1 MAGKEEN
8 RIFVGGLSWD
18 ITERQLE
25 TAFNR
30 FGKIVESQIWLSSY
44 GGSVFMDDVLGS
56 PTEICYRH
64 KENCDG
70 CLVPFDYHSTDKF
83 SEHGHGLYTLI
94 KSHTASCIP
103 AYVGHPVRGLCL
115 FVNPLHLLVSIGS
128 LWSLKLFDDL
138 GWNVIV
144 FSRTLAEVTIFCGM
158 FAEDWCI
165 QVYGGHVMV
174 IMEPLSWILWEIVVR
189 GMFTAGVLG
198 LVSPELIDLSSSSPG
213 SSMHIIIIMLKL
225 LPALLTFIQ
234 LLAITLSYLVFLQV
248 MLERD
253 TGRPRGFGFITFADR
268 RAMDDA
274 IREMHG
280 RDFGDRVISVNK
292 AQPKMGGDDADHGYR
307 GGYSTGSRGSYG
319 GGDRPAGQDE
329 CFKCGRS
336 GHWARDCPSAGGR
349 AGGGGLFSSR
359 SRFGGAGD
367 RGDRFG
373 GDRDRYM
380 DDRYDGGRYGDRDR
394 FDSRDSKYGGR
405 DRYASDRYPPNGDRF
420 AGDRYGGSD
429 RYAQNGYGKD
439 RGYDRDGGPRGG
451 NDRYG
456 GGGPPRNDRS
466 YRNRP
471 GPYDRPSRGGR
482 PSSFERY

>member
-1 MAGKEEN
+1 MQK
-8 RIFVGGLSWD
+8 
-18 ITERQLE
+18 
-25 TAFNR
+25 TAF
-30 FGKIVESQIWLSSY
+30 
-44 GGSVFMDDVLGS
+44 
-56 PTEICYRH
+56 
-64 KENCDG
+64 
-70 CLVPFDYHSTDKF
+70 
-83 SEHGHGLYTLI
+83 
-94 KSHTASCIP
+94 
-103 AYVGHPVRGLCL
+103 
-115 FVNPLHLLVSIGS
+115 
-128 LWSLKLFDDL
+128 LFDIERKKCLERKRIEYLLEGCHGTSLND
-138 GWNVIV
+138 
-144 FSRTLAEVTIFCGM
+144 SSKMR
-158 FAEDWCI
+158 
-165 QVYGGHVMV
+165 
-174 IMEPLSWILWEIVVR
+174 
-189 GMFTAGVLG
+189 
-198 LVSPELIDLSSSSPG
+198 LIDLEKSSSVRNRKLVLAYHARCCNSFEAVKAV
-213 SSMHIIIIMLKL
+213 SFCLKVCL
-225 LPALLTFIQ
+225 LMSVSK
-234 LLAITLSYLVFLQV
+234 LSLCFVVISWGDVSQSWSDV

-292 AQPKMGGDDADHGYR
+292 AQPKMGGDDSDHGYR
-307 GGYSTGSRGSYG
+307 GGYSTGSRGGYG

-349 AGGGGLFSSR
+349 GGGGGLLSSR

-380 DDRYDGGRYGDRDR
+380 DDRYDGGRYGERDR
-394 FDSRDSKYGGR
+394 FESRDKYGGR
-405 DRYASDRYPPNGDRF
+405 DRYASDRYPPPNGDRF
-420 AGDRYGGSD
+420 AGDRYSGSD

-456 GGGPPRNDRS
+456 SGGPSRNDRS
-466 YRNRP
+466 YKNRP

-482 PSSFERY
+482 PSSFDRY

>member
-1 MAGKEEN
+1 M
-8 RIFVGGLSWD
+8 
-18 ITERQLE
+18 
-25 TAFNR
+25 
-30 FGKIVESQIWLSSY
+30 IVALQ
-44 GGSVFMDDVLGS
+44 
-56 PTEICYRH
+56 
-64 KENCDG
+64 
-70 CLVPFDYHSTDKF
+70 
-83 SEHGHGLYTLI
+83 
-94 KSHTASCIP
+94 
-103 AYVGHPVRGLCL
+103 
-115 FVNPLHLLVSIGS
+115 
-128 LWSLKLFDDL
+128 
-138 GWNVIV
+138 
-144 FSRTLAEVTIFCGM
+144 
-158 FAEDWCI
+158 
-165 QVYGGHVMV
+165 
-174 IMEPLSWILWEIVVR
+174 
-189 GMFTAGVLG
+189 
-198 LVSPELIDLSSSSPG
+198 
-213 SSMHIIIIMLKL
+213 L
-225 LPALLTFIQ
+225 LPSFLAFIQ
-234 LLAITLSYLVFLQV
+234 LPNITFSYLVFLQV

-292 AQPKMGGDDADHGYR
+292 AQPKVGGDDSDHGYR
-307 GGYSTGSRGSYG
+307 GGYSTGSRGGYG

-349 AGGGGLFSSR
+349 GGGGGLISSR

-373 GDRDRYM
+373 GDRDRFM

-394 FDSRDSKYGGR
+394 FDSRDNKYGGR

-429 RYAQNGYGKD
+429 RYAPNGYGKD
-439 RGYDRDGGPRGG
+439 RGYDRDIGPRGG

-456 GGGPPRNDRS
+456 TGGPQRNDRSS

-471 GPYDRPSRGGR
+471 GPYDRAGRGGR